1 MGFSKKNKELLI
13 LMALILLKFT
23 MQQFL
28 IDPIY
33 ELHRDEFLYL
43 DQANHIAMGYSSVPP
58 LTSWI
63 SYIIYLLGNSVFWI
77 KFFPALFGALTIV
90 IVWKT
95 VKELNGAM
103 YAKILA
109 STCVLFSSLLR
120 LNTLYQPNSFDVLAW
135 TMTFFYF
142 IKYVNSNEKKWIYC
156 AAISFGIG
164 FLNKY
169 NIVFLALG
177 LIMALLISN
186 SRSLF
191 LKREILISI
200 GIVLLIIAP
209 NVLWQYNNGFPVI
222 NHMQEL
228 ADTQL
233 VNVQRMS
240 FLKNQFF
247 FFLGAVFVIPFALYG
262 LLFSTQLK
270 KFHFLF
276 WSFIFT
282 LTLFTYLKAKDYYA
296 IGLYPIYIAIGS
308 VYISRIMN
316 HKVGYIIKPILLI
329 MPVLATFL
337 SFDIAFPNKRPEY
350 IIKHQD
356 TYRDLGLLRWEDG
369 KDHEIP
375 QDYADMLGWKELA
388 SKVKLAMQK
397 IDSPESTLVLCD
409 NYGQA
414 GAINF
419 YSNGAI
425 KAVSFDADYLNW
437 FDLRIQY
444 TNLIRV
450 KNRDERGTEFIE
462 TSPYFESS
470 SIMDSITN
478 KYSREFGTTIFIF
491 EGSKVDINKRIQEEL
506 HEKNNEN

>member
-1 MGFSKKNKELLI
+1 MCFG
-13 LMALILLKFT
+13 
-23 MQQFL
+23 
-28 IDPIY
+28 
-33 ELHRDEFLYL
+33 
-43 DQANHIAMGYSSVPP
+43 
-58 LTSWI
+58 
-63 SYIIYLLGNSVFWI
+63 I

-316 HKVGYIIKPILLI
+316 HKVCYIIIHPINN
-329 MPVLATFL
+329 ACFGH
-337 SFDIAFPNKRPEY
+337 F
-350 IIKHQD
+350 
-356 TYRDLGLLRWEDG
+356 
-369 KDHEIP
+369 
-375 QDYADMLGWKELA
+375 
-388 SKVKLAMQK
+388 SKL
-397 IDSPESTLVLCD
+397 
-409 NYGQA
+409 
-414 GAINF
+414 
-419 YSNGAI
+419 
-425 KAVSFDADYLNW
+425 
-437 FDLRIQY
+437 
-444 TNLIRV
+444 
-450 KNRDERGTEFIE
+450 
-462 TSPYFESS
+462 
-470 SIMDSITN
+470 
-478 KYSREFGTTIFIF
+478 
-491 EGSKVDINKRIQEEL
+491 
-506 HEKNNEN
+506 

>member
-1 MGFSKKNKELLI
+1 
-13 LMALILLKFT
+13 
-23 MQQFL
+23 
-28 IDPIY
+28 
-33 ELHRDEFLYL
+33 
-43 DQANHIAMGYSSVPP
+43 
-58 LTSWI
+58 
-63 SYIIYLLGNSVFWI
+63 
-77 KFFPALFGALTIV
+77 
-90 IVWKT
+90 
-95 VKELNGAM
+95 
-103 YAKILA
+103 
-109 STCVLFSSLLR
+109 
-120 LNTLYQPNSFDVLAW
+120 
-135 TMTFFYF
+135 
-142 IKYVNSNEKKWIYC
+142 
-156 AAISFGIG
+156 
-164 FLNKY
+164 
-169 NIVFLALG
+169 
-177 LIMALLISN
+177 
-186 SRSLF
+186 
-191 LKREILISI
+191 
-200 GIVLLIIAP
+200 
-209 NVLWQYNNGFPVI
+209 
-222 NHMQEL
+222 
-228 ADTQL
+228 
-233 VNVQRMS
+233 
-240 FLKNQFF
+240 
-247 FFLGAVFVIPFALYG
+247 
-262 LLFSTQLK
+262 
-270 KFHFLF
+270 
-276 WSFIFT
+276 
-282 LTLFTYLKAKDYYA
+282 
-296 IGLYPIYIAIGS
+296 
-308 VYISRIMN
+308 MN

-478 KYSREFGTTIFIF
+478 KYAREFGTTIFIF

>member
-1 MGFSKKNKELLI
+1 M
-13 LMALILLKFT
+13 
-23 MQQFL
+23 
-28 IDPIY
+28 
-33 ELHRDEFLYL
+33 
-43 DQANHIAMGYSSVPP
+43 
-58 LTSWI
+58 
-63 SYIIYLLGNSVFWI
+63 
-77 KFFPALFGALTIV
+77 
-90 IVWKT
+90 
-95 VKELNGAM
+95 
-103 YAKILA
+103 
-109 STCVLFSSLLR
+109 
-120 LNTLYQPNSFDVLAW
+120 
-135 TMTFFYF
+135 
-142 IKYVNSNEKKWIYC
+142 
-156 AAISFGIG
+156 
-164 FLNKY
+164 
-169 NIVFLALG
+169 
-177 LIMALLISN
+177 
-186 SRSLF
+186 
-191 LKREILISI
+191 
-200 GIVLLIIAP
+200 
-209 NVLWQYNNGFPVI
+209 
-222 NHMQEL
+222 
-228 ADTQL
+228 
-233 VNVQRMS
+233 
-240 FLKNQFF
+240 
-247 FFLGAVFVIPFALYG
+247 
-262 LLFSTQLK
+262 
-270 KFHFLF
+270 
-276 WSFIFT
+276 
-282 LTLFTYLKAKDYYA
+282 KAKDYYA

-462 TSPYFESS
+462 TSPILNLPPLWILLPINTRGNSERPSLYLKALKLI
-470 SIMDSITN
+470 SIKEFRKNYMKKIMKTN
-478 KYSREFGTTIFIF
+478 YYLT
-491 EGSKVDINKRIQEEL
+491 
-506 HEKNNEN
+506 

>member
-1 MGFSKKNKELLI
+1 MCFG
-13 LMALILLKFT
+13 
-23 MQQFL
+23 
-28 IDPIY
+28 
-33 ELHRDEFLYL
+33 
-43 DQANHIAMGYSSVPP
+43 
-58 LTSWI
+58 
-63 SYIIYLLGNSVFWI
+63 I

-316 HKVGYIIKPILLI
+316 HKVGI
-329 MPVLATFL
+329 
-337 SFDIAFPNKRPEY
+337 
-350 IIKHQD
+350 
-356 TYRDLGLLRWEDG
+356 
-369 KDHEIP
+369 
-375 QDYADMLGWKELA
+375 
-388 SKVKLAMQK
+388 
-397 IDSPESTLVLCD
+397 
-409 NYGQA
+409 
-414 GAINF
+414 
-419 YSNGAI
+419 
-425 KAVSFDADYLNW
+425 
-437 FDLRIQY
+437 
-444 TNLIRV
+444 
-450 KNRDERGTEFIE
+450 
-462 TSPYFESS
+462 
-470 SIMDSITN
+470 
-478 KYSREFGTTIFIF
+478 
-491 EGSKVDINKRIQEEL
+491 
-506 HEKNNEN
+506 

>member
-1 MGFSKKNKELLI
+1 
-13 LMALILLKFT
+13 
-23 MQQFL
+23 
-28 IDPIY
+28 
-33 ELHRDEFLYL
+33 
-43 DQANHIAMGYSSVPP
+43 
-58 LTSWI
+58 
-63 SYIIYLLGNSVFWI
+63 
-77 KFFPALFGALTIV
+77 
-90 IVWKT
+90 
-95 VKELNGAM
+95 
-103 YAKILA
+103 
-109 STCVLFSSLLR
+109 
-120 LNTLYQPNSFDVLAW
+120 
-135 TMTFFYF
+135 
-142 IKYVNSNEKKWIYC
+142 
-156 AAISFGIG
+156 
-164 FLNKY
+164 
-169 NIVFLALG
+169 
-177 LIMALLISN
+177 MALLISN

-414 GAINF
+414 GAH
-419 YSNGAI
+419 
-425 KAVSFDADYLNW
+425 KL
-437 FDLRIQY
+437 L
-444 TNLIRV
+444 
-450 KNRDERGTEFIE
+450 
-462 TSPYFESS
+462 
-470 SIMDSITN
+470 
-478 KYSREFGTTIFIF
+478 
-491 EGSKVDINKRIQEEL
+491 
-506 HEKNNEN
+506 

>member
-1 MGFSKKNKELLI
+1 MGSEMCI
-13 LMALILLKFT
+13 
-23 MQQFL
+23 
-28 IDPIY
+28 
-33 ELHRDEFLYL
+33 RD
-43 DQANHIAMGYSSVPP
+43 
-58 LTSWI
+58 
-63 SYIIYLLGNSVFWI
+63 
-77 KFFPALFGALTIV
+77 
-90 IVWKT
+90 
-95 VKELNGAM
+95 
-103 YAKILA
+103 
-109 STCVLFSSLLR
+109 R
-120 LNTLYQPNSFDVLAW
+120 PNSFGVLAW

-316 HKVGYIIKPILLI
+316 HKVCLLYTSD
-329 MPVLATFL
+329 A
-337 SFDIAFPNKRPEY
+337 
-350 IIKHQD
+350 
-356 TYRDLGLLRWEDG
+356 
-369 KDHEIP
+369 
-375 QDYADMLGWKELA
+375 ADE
-388 SKVKLAMQK
+388 
-397 IDSPESTLVLCD
+397 
-409 NYGQA
+409 
-414 GAINF
+414 
-419 YSNGAI
+419 
-425 KAVSFDADYLNW
+425 
-437 FDLRIQY
+437 
-444 TNLIRV
+444 
-450 KNRDERGTEFIE
+450 
-462 TSPYFESS
+462 
-470 SIMDSITN
+470 
-478 KYSREFGTTIFIF
+478 
-491 EGSKVDINKRIQEEL
+491 
-506 HEKNNEN
+506 

>member
-1 MGFSKKNKELLI
+1 
-13 LMALILLKFT
+13 
-23 MQQFL
+23 
-28 IDPIY
+28 
-33 ELHRDEFLYL
+33 
-43 DQANHIAMGYSSVPP
+43 
-58 LTSWI
+58 
-63 SYIIYLLGNSVFWI
+63 
-77 KFFPALFGALTIV
+77 
-90 IVWKT
+90 
-95 VKELNGAM
+95 M

-296 IGLYPIYIAIGS
+296 IGLYLFTLPLAQYI
-308 VYISRIMN
+308 
-316 HKVGYIIKPILLI
+316 
-329 MPVLATFL
+329 F
-337 SFDIAFPNKRPEY
+337 
-350 IIKHQD
+350 
-356 TYRDLGLLRWEDG
+356 
-369 KDHEIP
+369 
-375 QDYADMLGWKELA
+375 
-388 SKVKLAMQK
+388 
-397 IDSPESTLVLCD
+397 LVL
-409 NYGQA
+409 
-414 GAINF
+414 
-419 YSNGAI
+419 
-425 KAVSFDADYLNW
+425 
-437 FDLRIQY
+437 
-444 TNLIRV
+444 
-450 KNRDERGTEFIE
+450 
-462 TSPYFESS
+462 
-470 SIMDSITN
+470 
-478 KYSREFGTTIFIF
+478 
-491 EGSKVDINKRIQEEL
+491 
-506 HEKNNEN
+506 

>member
-1 MGFSKKNKELLI
+1 
-13 LMALILLKFT
+13 
-23 MQQFL
+23 
-28 IDPIY
+28 
-33 ELHRDEFLYL
+33 
-43 DQANHIAMGYSSVPP
+43 
-58 LTSWI
+58 
-63 SYIIYLLGNSVFWI
+63 
-77 KFFPALFGALTIV
+77 
-90 IVWKT
+90 
-95 VKELNGAM
+95 
-103 YAKILA
+103 
-109 STCVLFSSLLR
+109 
-120 LNTLYQPNSFDVLAW
+120 
-135 TMTFFYF
+135 MTFFYF

-414 GAINF
+414 GAH
-419 YSNGAI
+419 
-425 KAVSFDADYLNW
+425 KL
-437 FDLRIQY
+437 L
-444 TNLIRV
+444 
-450 KNRDERGTEFIE
+450 
-462 TSPYFESS
+462 
-470 SIMDSITN
+470 
-478 KYSREFGTTIFIF
+478 
-491 EGSKVDINKRIQEEL
+491 
-506 HEKNNEN
+506 

>member
-1 MGFSKKNKELLI
+1 
-13 LMALILLKFT
+13 
-23 MQQFL
+23 
-28 IDPIY
+28 
-33 ELHRDEFLYL
+33 
-43 DQANHIAMGYSSVPP
+43 
-58 LTSWI
+58 
-63 SYIIYLLGNSVFWI
+63 
-77 KFFPALFGALTIV
+77 
-90 IVWKT
+90 
-95 VKELNGAM
+95 
-103 YAKILA
+103 
-109 STCVLFSSLLR
+109 
-120 LNTLYQPNSFDVLAW
+120 
-135 TMTFFYF
+135 
-142 IKYVNSNEKKWIYC
+142 
-156 AAISFGIG
+156 
-164 FLNKY
+164 
-169 NIVFLALG
+169 
-177 LIMALLISN
+177 MALLISN

-478 KYSREFGTTIFIF
+478 KYAREFGTTIFIF

>member
-1 MGFSKKNKELLI
+1 
-13 LMALILLKFT
+13 
-23 MQQFL
+23 
-28 IDPIY
+28 
-33 ELHRDEFLYL
+33 
-43 DQANHIAMGYSSVPP
+43 
-58 LTSWI
+58 
-63 SYIIYLLGNSVFWI
+63 
-77 KFFPALFGALTIV
+77 
-90 IVWKT
+90 
-95 VKELNGAM
+95 
-103 YAKILA
+103 
-109 STCVLFSSLLR
+109 
-120 LNTLYQPNSFDVLAW
+120 
-135 TMTFFYF
+135 
-142 IKYVNSNEKKWIYC
+142 
-156 AAISFGIG
+156 
-164 FLNKY
+164 
-169 NIVFLALG
+169 
-177 LIMALLISN
+177 
-186 SRSLF
+186 
-191 LKREILISI
+191 
-200 GIVLLIIAP
+200 
-209 NVLWQYNNGFPVI
+209 
-222 NHMQEL
+222 MQEL

-478 KYSREFGTTIFIF
+478 KYAREFGTTIFIF

>member
-186 SRSLF
+186 SRS
-191 LKREILISI
+191 
-200 GIVLLIIAP
+200 
-209 NVLWQYNNGFPVI
+209 
-222 NHMQEL
+222 
-228 ADTQL
+228 
-233 VNVQRMS
+233 
-240 FLKNQFF
+240 
-247 FFLGAVFVIPFALYG
+247 
-262 LLFSTQLK
+262 
-270 KFHFLF
+270 
-276 WSFIFT
+276 
-282 LTLFTYLKAKDYYA
+282 
-296 IGLYPIYIAIGS
+296 
-308 VYISRIMN
+308 
-316 HKVGYIIKPILLI
+316 
-329 MPVLATFL
+329 
-337 SFDIAFPNKRPEY
+337 
-350 IIKHQD
+350 
-356 TYRDLGLLRWEDG
+356 
-369 KDHEIP
+369 
-375 QDYADMLGWKELA
+375 
-388 SKVKLAMQK
+388 
-397 IDSPESTLVLCD
+397 
-409 NYGQA
+409 
-414 GAINF
+414 
-419 YSNGAI
+419 
-425 KAVSFDADYLNW
+425 
-437 FDLRIQY
+437 
-444 TNLIRV
+444 
-450 KNRDERGTEFIE
+450 
-462 TSPYFESS
+462 SS
-470 SIMDSITN
+470 
-478 KYSREFGTTIFIF
+478 
-491 EGSKVDINKRIQEEL
+491 
-506 HEKNNEN
+506 

>member
-1 MGFSKKNKELLI
+1 M
-13 LMALILLKFT
+13 
-23 MQQFL
+23 
-28 IDPIY
+28 D
-33 ELHRDEFLYL
+33 
-43 DQANHIAMGYSSVPP
+43 
-58 LTSWI
+58 
-63 SYIIYLLGNSVFWI
+63 

-414 GAINF
+414 GAH
-419 YSNGAI
+419 
-425 KAVSFDADYLNW
+425 KL
-437 FDLRIQY
+437 L
-444 TNLIRV
+444 
-450 KNRDERGTEFIE
+450 
-462 TSPYFESS
+462 
-470 SIMDSITN
+470 
-478 KYSREFGTTIFIF
+478 
-491 EGSKVDINKRIQEEL
+491 
-506 HEKNNEN
+506 